1 MTRHLIFALA
11 AIAAAS
17 PTVAAPSL
25 VNSPTSSF
33 RHITATGTTKPGG
46 ATLDVRRGTTMSL
59 DRKSQEL
66 GRYIATAICTG
77 C

>member
-1 MTRHLIFALA
+1 MTRRLIFALA
-11 AIAAAS
+11 AITAAS
-17 PTVAAPSL
+17 PTFAASSL
-25 VNSPTSSF
+25 VKSPISLF

-59 DRKSQEL
+59 DHKSQEL